1 MGLGV
6 RRHHSLLTFL
16 PVLSDKGNVHLSKR
30 QLVVSLVFSIVFL
43 VFISFIS
50 TLFFLISLYPLTF
63 TSLGVWFW
71 GAGEGLVVVFWC
83 FLVAV
88 DPCGKKL
95 V

>member
-6 RRHHSLLTFL
+6 RRHRSLLTFL

-63 TSLGVWFW
+63 T
-71 GAGEGLVVVFWC
+71 
-83 FLVAV
+83 
-88 DPCGKKL
+88 
-95 V
+95 